1 MQVIPR
7 EQGIFVRKPEGTCV
21 TYYIFPE
28 YELHYNVLEPGTVQ
42 PWHHHRLIE
51 ETILMTSGQIEARW
65 LADGKM
71 RSQVM
76 HAGDIA
82 RVEDTPHTFV
92 NTSTEPATFLVVR
105 LILTGQDKRDTIRN
119 DKYLD
124 MIE

>member
-7 EQGIFVRKPEGTCV
+7 EHGIFVRKPEGTCV

-28 YELHYNVLEPGTVQ
+28 YELHHNILAPGAVQ

-51 ETILMTSGQIEARW
+51 ETLLVTSGQLEARW
-65 LADGKM
+65 LADGVM
-71 RSQVM
+71 RSRVL

-92 NTSTEPATFLVVR
+92 NASTEPATFLVAR
-105 LILTGQDKRDTIRN
+105 LILTGHDKRELIRN

-124 MIE
+124 TIE